1 MARLLETRPKLN
13 ARRKNGSR
21 RMCLQL
27 VECRI
32 RSASGNTANTS
43 TLDWARDEKM
53 SCGPGAG
60 DSVYHVVLDPSNY
73 SKFIRLLFCEPPEP
87 DALNGTVNRVVK
99 PMGHFKTI
107 LQFYRWAYPDEI
119 SNFVTMYRVERPLE
133 LES

>member
-1 MARLLETRPKLN
+1 MIARLLEIRLTLN

-43 TLDWARDEKM
+43 TLDLARDEKM

-73 SKFIRLLFCEPPEP
+73 SKLIRLLFCEPPEP
-87 DALNGTVNRVVK
+87 DTLNGTVNGVVE

-107 LQFYRWAYPDEI
+107 LQFYR
-119 SNFVTMYRVERPLE
+119 
-133 LES
+133 